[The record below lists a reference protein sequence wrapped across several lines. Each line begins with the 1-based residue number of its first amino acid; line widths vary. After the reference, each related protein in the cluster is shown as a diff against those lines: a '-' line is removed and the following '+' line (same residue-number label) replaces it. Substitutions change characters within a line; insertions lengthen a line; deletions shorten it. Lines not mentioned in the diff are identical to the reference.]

1 MNIISD
7 SNKPERSQTT
17 RRKST
22 EISPIPSKRT
32 CPTNEFHSV
41 ESSTSLDFSPVVSIA
56 QESSL
61 PFAPYSVGNM
71 ASPTVDKS
79 PSLPVRSSPRKQ
91 MKRSN
96 SCDVCCQLP
105 LLKPPRRLKR
115 SLSSDADRDPENLP
129 QYNFLRLDKIA
140 ESIGTSDLAKDSQ
153 KHLSTTA
160 GNIKTDSKVA
170 EFEIPQESQSFD
182 TSNSQ
187 NVKLFLSPSTY
198 DLTDSMKD
206 GDTQHSEPIFPKNGH
221 SFGVLESHS
230 NSNGNDGAHFSESNR
245 NAGDFSSDEIQ
256 KSSPSGGHTDLDST
270 ASMEMDSPFQ
280 NEPPNKLNA
289 ISKPYLSNGYS
300 SSTPENAPFTEGFL
314 LKKTFHV
321 SDSEGDNTPTFVD
334 YNKQTDGLS
343 KLSNNSKSDT
353 SSARNSFLNNGHS
366 NGSHYS
372 NSSNP
377 SAVPNFH
384 IQMCSD
390 ENNEFLSM
398 FIVKTDHDLGNQTL
412 KEYQRVSRRLTVD
425 SYAGDVS
432 KTTSPSSVT
441 SGGLLP
447 LPPHPRSSFMSTT
460 SSASSSSSSR
470 TSDGAFII
478 PQRPRKTLSF
488 QTQPCHVGWPGLKQ
502 KMTEFLQTLS
512 EVYGPE
518 DTTQSPMNDLNNTS
532 HENDKAPKSPSGKA
546 DSNDCNRTTPKS
558 SKKKVQTKT
567 KRVLT
572 GRIKKSDLTVTNE
585 EEPQELEGIH
595 SPEMIPTD
603 PDKCQQSHTPFR
615 SEKHNFLEDNRNSP
629 KTTPRIRKLK
639 SASPAVYATCA
650 IDNGSSVALA
660 DEGSYPE
667 GTLVLAKW
675 VDKRYYSGKV
685 KQVLDYN
692 KYLIQFDDGHS
703 KPLLDDFIIFG
714 NMVELP
720 LVGQSI
726 YAMVDEEQTYEP
738 SLVLG
743 VEKSECGSICYK
755 CTTDRLVN

>member
-1 MNIISD
+1 M
-7 SNKPERSQTT
+7 
-17 RRKST
+17 
-22 EISPIPSKRT
+22 
-32 CPTNEFHSV
+32 
-41 ESSTSLDFSPVVSIA
+41 ESSTSLDFSPVVSIT

-61 PFAPYSVGNM
+61 PVTSSGVTTVLSPSV
-71 ASPTVDKS
+71 AKS
-79 PSLPVRSSPRKQ
+79 PKFSVRSSPKKLV
-91 MKRSN
+91 KRSN

-105 LLKPPRRLKR
+105 ALKPTRRLKR
-115 SLSSDADRDPENLP
+115 SLSSDSDRDQENLP
-129 QYNFLRLDKIA
+129 QYNFKRLDKIA
-140 ESIGTSDLAKDSQ
+140 ETIGTSELAKDSQ
-153 KHLSTTA
+153 KHLSSPI
-160 GNIKTDSKVA
+160 GDIKTDSVVE
-170 EFEIPQESQSFD
+170 EFDIPQESHSFD

-206 GDTQHSEPIFPKNGH
+206 GDTQQSEPIFPKNGH
-221 SFGVLESHS
+221 SFGVLESQHS
-230 NSNGNDGAHFSESNR
+230 KGNDVAHLSGSNH
-245 NAGDFSSDEIQ
+245 NAGDFSSGEIQ
-256 KSSPSGGHTDLDST
+256 KSSPSGGHTDQDST
-270 ASMEMDSPFQ
+270 TSMEMDSPYQ
-280 NEPPNKLNA
+280 IEPPNKLNA

-300 SSTPENAPFTEGFL
+300 SSTPENVPFTEGFL

-377 SAVPNFH
+377 NFT

-398 FIVKTDHDLGNQTL
+398 FIVKTDLDLGNQTL

-441 SGGLLP
+441 SGGLLH

-460 SSASSSSSSR
+460 SSASTSSSSR

-488 QTQPCHVGWPGLKQ
+488 QTQPCNVKGWQGLKQ
-502 KMTEFLQTLS
+502 KMSEFLQSLS

-532 HENDKAPKSPSGKA
+532 HENDKHPKSPSNKP

-615 SEKHNFLEDNRNSP
+615 SEKHNFLEDNRSSP

-639 SASPAVYATCA
+639 SASPAVNATCS
-650 IDNGSSVALA
+650 IDNGSSAA
-660 DEGSYPE
+660 QQPSDEGSYPE

-714 NMVELP
+714 NMLELP

-743 VEKSECGSICYK
+743 VEKNEGGSICYK
-755 CTTDRLVN
+755 CTTDGLVN